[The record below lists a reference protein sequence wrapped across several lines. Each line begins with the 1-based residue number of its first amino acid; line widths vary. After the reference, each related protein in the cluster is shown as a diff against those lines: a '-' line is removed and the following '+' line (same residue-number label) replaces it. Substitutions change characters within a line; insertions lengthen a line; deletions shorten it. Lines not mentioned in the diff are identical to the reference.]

1 MAVKVT
7 TDSSADL
14 SPEIAQELD
23 IGVVPIYVRFG
34 DEVYRDGIDLDSDE
48 FFKKL
53 TGSTPHPVISQPTP
67 ADFSGIYSK
76 HSGNSDGI
84 VSIHISSKI
93 NDTCNSARL
102 AKAVFESSCP
112 IEVVDSTFNSG
123 GLALVVLAA
132 ARLARAGKGLLEVLE
147 ETNLAIRQIEIL
159 GIFDTM
165 KYQAWS
171 GRVNRAIAVTG
182 SRLNLKPLITFRN
195 GEIVRADIV
204 RTVAI
209 GMDHIYDFVRSKED
223 IREIVIV
230 HGAVPELANA
240 LRLRLDSFLPADEI
254 IVLKMGAAL
263 GVNSGPGAI
272 LVALRV
278 GD

>member
-53 TGSTPHPVISQPTP
+53 TGTVPHPVTSQPTP

-76 HSGNSDGI
+76 HSGNNDGI
-84 VSIHISSKI
+84 ISIHISSKI
-93 NDTCNSARL
+93 NGTCNSAML
-102 AKAVFESSCP
+102 AKAMFESSCP